1 MYYLD
6 KRDKNG
12 LLLSYSAFDLAWGGL
27 EAWPAL
33 VLRLK
38 IVKLKTSNVAITVF
52 CPIIQSALQDYC

>member
-27 EAWPAL
+27 EDWPAL

-52 CPIIQSALQDYC
+52 CPII